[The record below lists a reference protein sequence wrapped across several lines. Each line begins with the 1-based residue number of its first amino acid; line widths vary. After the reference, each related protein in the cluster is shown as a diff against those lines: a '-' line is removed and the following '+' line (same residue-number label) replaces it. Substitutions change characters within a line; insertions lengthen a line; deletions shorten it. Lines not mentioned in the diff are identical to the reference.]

1 MLFYLLTQH
10 GRDVEPSICSHAK
23 LMILVHGTLL
33 RSIIGCV
40 VCTQM
45 VPDMFSLAENVEKPK
60 ICDLQLDD
68 NFSR

>member
-1 MLFYLLTQH
+1 MDTNEH
-10 GRDVEPSICSHAK
+10 GLGA
-23 LMILVHGTLL
+23 
-33 RSIIGCV
+33 IGCV

-68 NFSR
+68 NFSH